1 MAPSSD
7 NSPDSQP
14 RPNRGDSVS
23 RRVLE
28 DVLKQT
34 ASLYSFEPPT
44 DPGDLV
50 VLKDVAR
57 RHPNAPFSL
66 DPVVVELVRALLG
79 RQLSG
84 LWSSEEHLKGVSTQI
99 AATLFE
105 NPETNER
112 LEKLWGRL
120 TGEVR

>member
-1 MAPSSD
+1 MRQPTGCGECLFAEIPMAPSSD

-14 RPNRGDSVS
+14 RPARGDSVS

-66 DPVVVELVRALLG
+66 DPVAV
-79 RQLSG
+79 SYT
-84 LWSSEEHLKGVSTQI
+84 HL
-99 AATLFE
+99 TL
-105 NPETNER
+105 PTNR
-112 LEKLWGRL
+112 
-120 TGEVR
+120 EV